1 MNKRLLLALA
11 VGLVVGIVVYTNIG
25 QEADQASL
33 SEKKEAAFEQSQ
45 ATTSDTSVA
54 ALQSDLNS
62 TVILEED
69 FSDLE

>member
-1 MNKRLLLALA
+1 MNKGLLLALA
-11 VGLVVGIVVYTNIG
+11 IGLVIGSVVYTNIG
-25 QEADQASL
+25 QKGDQASL

-54 ALQSDLNS
+54 AIQSDLNS